1 MAERMGCLILLSLWS
16 YVTRNGSGQG
26 HSTVK
31 FPVRNEGG
39 MVIYPFGFKIF
50 TNKYNGAVDEVVAAG
65 NNS

>member
-1 MAERMGCLILLSLWS
+1 
-16 YVTRNGSGQG
+16 
-26 HSTVK
+26 
-31 FPVRNEGG
+31 